1 MRIIYIFRL
10 AFACLLLWPTVGLA
24 DEHEDGGH
32 HDAKACDTTPVKL
45 TVHDTVLWSDLAVRI
60 DPTNGKDIPG
70 YSIVWEALFPLE
82 YYHPLVTDG
91 NTCTLKEP
99 GLYAYKVVPQRINN
113 DCPNRE
119 GDTILALCDTLPFK
133 FTIRDTMIATDDTIA
148 VYHKRSVGIFPFH
161 NLCWKDL
168 SDREKEIDSL
178 CLEFEKG
185 SFGIEDGVLVSGK
198 EPCILCS
205 QFTSHITNCPD
216 RIGDTVYIN
225 ATRPCDT
232 TPVKHSFQDT
242 TLYYGDSCWLMTP
255 EFKNYRTEWHTFAP
269 AHFMMNHDILIWCS
283 GIVNSNQL
291 IETLFDTYSQT
302 IPIGHTDTVFYA
314 IRADNPDC
322 PDREGDTIYITF
334 DIFCDTVPVKFPF
347 HDTVFCEGDSLLLV
361 ATDRP
366 HAGYSTLWSN
376 LSSMTEVIY
385 EGDSFY
391 VTEPGTYAFQLYNM
405 VNNGCPDIEGDTVN
419 VAYVPKPQ
427 AFLPKILVPTCGGR
441 EGALM
446 LESNQPYIDFHWS
459 DGDSTSSYR
468 FAYRG
473 DTIDKRFCLLTN
485 VCGDTVL
492 DSVSVYFQPPY
503 AYLGGDSLMGCRGD
517 SVLFDMGAYN
527 RHLPHYD
534 SLRFIWTL
542 RGDTLLDGLPGAA
555 EDPTRLWVRFPQDS
569 GLLTVQIFQPD
580 STETDNDGNP
590 IAVKCP
596 VATDSLKLQFY
607 IWPDIDFFV
616 RNGDTTICHYDS
628 IEMFLDRDSLVFS
641 PDAYYIWLFD
651 SVPYDTTADKI
662 LYAADTGVYTVTGV
676 NYCSRHSE
684 SFVLH
689 HHPKARITVELQDT
703 TVCPETPVSLDPTL
717 PYGGNRYV
725 WFKGNADGDD
735 EGNYDDDDSGDDGG
749 NYMEFRNPGEAP
761 EDGDFDTWPWEA
773 SAALWVDTPGAYT
786 LYVMDSV
793 GCMAHSV
800 LNVTEEDCTPQFEAP
815 NVFTPNGDGI
825 NDVFKLKTMEKLF
838 DFEIRLFNRWGN
850 QVYAYKGEPEEFSW
864 DGTLYGNGQGAP
876 DGVYFYVAT
885 FKDYKGKKKKQS
897 GSVTILR

>member
-1 MRIIYIFRL
+1 MRVIYIFRL

-24 DEHEDGGH
+24 DEHEGGGH
-32 HDAKACDTTPVKL
+32 HDTK
-45 TVHDTVLWSDLAVRI
+45 
-60 DPTNGKDIPG
+60 N
-70 YSIVWEALFPLE
+70 
-82 YYHPLVTDG
+82 
-91 NTCTLKEP
+91 
-99 GLYAYKVVPQRINN
+99 
-113 DCPNRE
+113 
-119 GDTILALCDTLPFK
+119 
-133 FTIRDTMIATDDTIA
+133 
-148 VYHKRSVGIFPFH
+148 
-161 NLCWKDL
+161 
-168 SDREKEIDSL
+168 
-178 CLEFEKG
+178 
-185 SFGIEDGVLVSGK
+185 
-198 EPCILCS
+198 
-205 QFTSHITNCPD
+205 
-216 RIGDTVYIN
+216 
-225 ATRPCDT
+225 CDT
-232 TPVKHSFQDT
+232 TPVKHPFHDT
-242 TLYYGDSCWLMTP
+242 TLLIGDYCRLVNPHIQNYYADWKLPDVFGYYMFSGLEFVTVLCANSSSSDSLLIVVNDYGNAFRIPSSYTG
-255 EFKNYRTEWHTFAP
+255 TFSYVIKS
-269 AHFMMNHDILIWCS
+269 N
-283 GIVNSNQL
+283 NS
-291 IETLFDTYSQT
+291 
-302 IPIGHTDTVFYA
+302 
-314 IRADNPDC
+314 DC
-322 PDREGDTIYITF
+322 PDREGDTINIHFVKSCNTTPCKYAFHDTTLYVGDSCCLTSFSSFDYAWNWEMPFDTDDITPEEAASHYEGIVISCSSAGNPTELTINLWDIIHTTVPIGYTGPFFYNVSSNVPECPDREGDTVYITF
-334 DIFCDTVPVKFPF
+334 DIHCDTTPVKLPF

-366 HAGYSTLWSN
+366 HAGYSTLWNN
-376 LSSMTEVIY
+376 LSTAAEVIY

-391 VTEPGTYAFQLYNM
+391 VTEPGTYTFRLYNM

-441 EGALM
+441 EGALI
-446 LESNQPYIDFHWS
+446 LESNQPYIDFRWS

-503 AYLGGDSLMGCRGD
+503 AYLGGDSLVGCRGD
-517 SVLFDMGAYN
+517 SVLFDMGACN

-590 IAVKCP
+590 IAVNCP

-735 EGNYDDDDSGDDGG
+735 EGNYDDSDDGG

>member
-1 MRIIYIFRL
+1 MRVIYIFRL

-24 DEHEDGGH
+24 DEHEGGGH
-32 HDAKACDTTPVKL
+32 HDTKACDTTPVKFPF
-45 TVHDTVLWSDLAVRI
+45 HDTTLYVGDAMCWLINPEPDERLVWTFPFDWDLAPNADDSVAI
-60 DPTNGKDIPG
+60 
-70 YSIVWEALFPLE
+70 YPLIE
-82 YYHPLVTDG
+82 P
-91 NTCTLKEP
+91 TCTWTNSFQMCLFIPNVGSIFRCIETSFSVS
-99 GLYAYKVVPQRINN
+99 YYVQNN
-113 DCPNRE
+113 NPECPDRE
-119 GDTILALCDTLPFK
+119 GDTIYIHF
-133 FTIRDTMIATDDTIA
+133 
-148 VYHKRSVGIFPFH
+148 S
-161 NLCWKDL
+161 
-168 SDREKEIDSL
+168 E
-178 CLEFEKG
+178 
-185 SFGIEDGVLVSGK
+185 
-198 EPCILCS
+198 EP
-205 QFTSHITNCPD
+205 
-216 RIGDTVYIN
+216 
-225 ATRPCDT
+225 RPCDT
-232 TPVKHSFQDT
+232 TPVKFPFHDT
-242 TLYYGDSCWLMTP
+242 TLYVGDTCWLINP
-255 EFKNYRTEWHTFAP
+255 EP
-269 AHFMMNHDILIWCS
+269 DLQGSLIWVLPFEGHVESITNPLPILCLPGEDCPS
-283 GIVNSNQL
+283 PNTLQMCFLSETVHLIACIPNAYTARLYYSIKSN
-291 IETLFDTYSQT
+291 D
-302 IPIGHTDTVFYA
+302 
-314 IRADNPDC
+314 PDC
-322 PDREGDTIYITF
+322 PDREGDTIYVLF
-334 DIFCDTVPVKFPF
+334 SKACDTVPVKLPC

-366 HAGYSTLWSN
+366 HAGYSTLWNN
-376 LSSMTEVIY
+376 LSTAAEVIY

-391 VTEPGTYAFQLYNM
+391 VTEPGTYAFRLYNM
-405 VNNGCPDIEGDTVN
+405 VDNGCPDIEGDTVN

-459 DGDSTSSYR
+459 DGDTSSSYR

-503 AYLGGDSLMGCRGD
+503 AYLGGDSLVGCRGD

-542 RGDTLLDGLPGAA
+542 RGDTILNGLPGAA

-569 GLLTVQIFQPD
+569 GLLTVHIFQPD

-590 IAVKCP
+590 IAVNCP
-596 VATDSLKLQFY
+596 VASDTLKLQFY

-735 EGNYDDDDSGDDGG
+735 EGNYDDDDSDDGG

-773 SAALWVDTPGAYT
+773 SAAIWVDTPGAYT

>member
-1 MRIIYIFRL
+1 MRVIYIFRL
-10 AFACLLLWPTVGLA
+10 AFACLLLWPTFVLA

-32 HDAKACDTTPVKL
+32 HGTKDTLLMSVGDEYTL
-45 TVHDTVLWSDLAVRI
+45 TSPYTH
-60 DPTNGKDIPG
+60 
-70 YSIVWEALFPLE
+70 
-82 YYHPLVTDG
+82 
-91 NTCTLKEP
+91 
-99 GLYAYKVVPQRINN
+99 
-113 DCPNRE
+113 
-119 GDTILALCDTLPFK
+119 TIWTLPFDVESQANSIQVSCLNK
-133 FTIRDTMIATDDTIA
+133 DEHCEEYEPCDIMLRFTAHDQGYFYLCLLKSNVVLF
-148 VYHKRSVGIFPFH
+148 VY
-161 NLCWKDL
+161 
-168 SDREKEIDSL
+168 SDR
-178 CLEFEKG
+178 
-185 SFGIEDGVLVSGK
+185 
-198 EPCILCS
+198 
-205 QFTSHITNCPD
+205 
-216 RIGDTVYIN
+216 
-225 ATRPCDT
+225 
-232 TPVKHSFQDT
+232 
-242 TLYYGDSCWLMTP
+242 
-255 EFKNYRTEWHTFAP
+255 
-269 AHFMMNHDILIWCS
+269 
-283 GIVNSNQL
+283 
-291 IETLFDTYSQT
+291 
-302 IPIGHTDTVFYA
+302 
-314 IRADNPDC
+314 DNPDH
-322 PDREGDTIYITF
+322 EGDSLYITF
-334 DIFCDTVPVKFPF
+334 DIFCDTVPIKLPF

-542 RGDTLLDGLPGAA
+542 RGDTILNGLPGAA

-662 LYAADTGVYTVTGV
+662 FYAADTGVYTVTGV

-735 EGNYDDDDSGDDGG
+735 EGNYDDDDSDDDGG

-773 SAALWVDTPGAYT
+773 SAALWVDTPDVYT

-885 FKDYKGKKKKQS
+885 FKNYKGKKKKQS